1 MPGLWGK
8 ARNKNKDMM
17 IVKKN
22 VYDDGRLFLAVCDD
36 DLIGKKFEDEK
47 LQLDLT
53 SSFFKGEEKNAEEII
68 LLVKKS
74 YMVNFVGE
82 KSVEMALTNGFV
94 EKENI
99 IKIKNIPTAQMLVMI

>member
-1 MPGLWGK
+1 
-8 ARNKNKDMM
+8 MM

-53 SSFFKGEEKNAEEII
+53 SSFFKGGEKNADEII
-68 LLVKKS
+68 ALVKKS

-82 KSVEMALTNGFV
+82 KSIKLALKEGFV
-94 EKENI
+94 EKDNVI
-99 IKIKNIPTAQMLVMI
+99 TINNIPTAQMLVMI